1 MQVYKTSNQVI
12 LLKLREM
19 VFTDFTRDSIDIKDK
34 SDEVTKHFHDAS
46 ICATQSKKYQSFV
59 YVPVLL
65 QKYKEYSCALRN
77 IDIKEDIW
85 SKLILKDHQNSKPSR
100 WTIFCQLK
108 LLLKMHGARV
118 TQEQKRHGARVTL
131 EQKRVR
137 TPTPSKSSIF
147 SLLKDVV
154 HTPDLQ
160 HHLIKL
166 YIEYTKTL
174 NPHQL
179 TKVDCLDQQIYALR
193 KAIQ

>member
-12 LLKLREM
+12 LLKLRETI
-19 VFTDFTRDSIDIKDK
+19 FTDFTRDSIDKNNK
-34 SDEVTKHFHDAS
+34 SNEVTKHFHDAS
-46 ICATQSKKYQSFV
+46 ICATQSMKYQSFA

-65 QKYKEYSCALRN
+65 QKYKKYSYALRN

-118 TQEQKRHGARVTL
+118 TQEQKKHGARVTQ

>member
-19 VFTDFTRDSIDIKDK
+19 IFTDFTRDSIDKNNK
-34 SDEVTKHFHDAS
+34 SNEVTKHFHDAS
-46 ICATQSKKYQSFV
+46 ICATQSMKYQSFA

-65 QKYKEYSCALRN
+65 QKYKKYSCALRN

-118 TQEQKRHGARVTL
+118 TQEQKKAWSSCHTGTKTCSNSHTL
-131 EQKRVR
+131 EKFHFFIIKRCR
-137 TPTPSKSSIF
+137 A
-147 SLLKDVV
+147 
-154 HTPDLQ
+154 
-160 HHLIKL
+160 
-166 YIEYTKTL
+166 YT
-174 NPHQL
+174 
-179 TKVDCLDQQIYALR
+179 
-193 KAIQ
+193 

>member
-19 VFTDFTRDSIDIKDK
+19 IFTDFTRDSIDKNNK
-34 SDEVTKHFHDAS
+34 SNEVTKHFHDAS
-46 ICATQSKKYQSFV
+46 ICATQSMKYQSFA

-65 QKYKEYSCALRN
+65 QKYKKYSCALRN

-108 LLLKMHGARV
+108 LLLKIHGARV
-118 TQEQKRHGARVTL
+118 TQ

-179 TKVDCLDQQIYALR
+179 TKVDCLDQHIYALR